1 MNATP
6 HVAHRLLATLPAV
19 YREADRGPG
28 RGELRQLLA
37 AFEALLLGPLD
48 APRPEG
54 FEQSIA
60 ALPSLLSPRHGPGG
74 FDTATRAAFL
84 PWLASQWVAFTP
96 FAHVEPQRLARI
108 VAGIVPMYGRRG
120 TGSYLLALLRLCF
133 EELADVTLHEQL
145 GGGVRVG
152 SAEIGRTTLLG
163 EHRPFTFGLTL
174 WLQEREEGWSPHALA
189 ALEHAVR
196 AVVDFAKPAHTSCEL
211 RLNLPGGPTHDGPQ
225 DHDPSHR

>member
-1 MNATP
+1 MNTTP
-6 HVAHRLLATLPAV
+6 PVAHRLLAALPAV
-19 YREADRGPG
+19 YREADRSAG
-28 RGELRQLLA
+28 RGELQQLLA
-37 AFEALLLGPLD
+37 AFEASLLGPID

-54 FEQSIA
+54 FEQCIA
-60 ALPSLLSPRHGPGG
+60 ALPSLLSPHHEPGG

-84 PWLASQWVAFTP
+84 PWLASQWVAFKP
-96 FAHVEPQRLARI
+96 FAHFEPARLARI

-133 EELADVTLHEQL
+133 EELSDVNLHEQL
-145 GGGVRVG
+145 GGGVRLG

-174 WLQEREEGWSPHALA
+174 WLQEREDGWSQHALA

-211 RLNLPGGPTHDGPQ
+211 RLNVPGVHTHAGPQ
-225 DHDPSHR
+225 GNHPSHR